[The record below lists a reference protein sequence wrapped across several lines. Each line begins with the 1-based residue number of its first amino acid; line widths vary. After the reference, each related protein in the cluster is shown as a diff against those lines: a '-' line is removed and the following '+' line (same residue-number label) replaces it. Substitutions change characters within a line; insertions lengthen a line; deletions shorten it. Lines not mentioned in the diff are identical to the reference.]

1 MLDKPG
7 AAHDTARLEHRSTYL
22 GELRANWQLLLAAS
36 LGTGVGLQLFSYITG
51 VFGPY
56 ITREFHWSN
65 SLFALVGLAM
75 LSTLLVMPVTGWLTD
90 RFGVRRMALAGV
102 LLAPLPLI
110 GYSLMQGSFWQ
121 FIAASVAQLAIGSLT
136 GPITW
141 NRLVAA
147 RFDAARGLALTIV
160 MCAPALLG
168 AVAAPVVTA
177 INEAFGWRTGYRM
190 LAGFVLIA
198 GLIAIALIPRGEAEA
213 ASLRP
218 REKGAV
224 ARTFGEIRHTRAFWV
239 IAGAMVLI
247 AMPTPLHGSQMALL
261 IRAQHLSATAAG
273 YMVSIFALGTLAG
286 RIASGLAF
294 DRFSARRVAVLSM
307 MLPTFGLLLIASP
320 LDTPIAVGA
329 GLFLTG
335 ATVGAEGDLLSFLI
349 SRYFR
354 LEIFSTTL
362 SLAYCGVFIGS
373 AAGAL
378 IASRML
384 KAYNSDYGPFLVVA
398 AITVLAGSL
407 LFLLLPSARPERMDE
422 AP

>member
-7 AAHDTARLEHRSTYL
+7 AANDTARMEHRSTYL

-56 ITREFHWSN
+56 ITREFRWSN
-65 SLFALVGLAM
+65 SLFVPVGLAM
-75 LSTLLVMPVTGWLTD
+75 LSTLFVMPVTGWLTD

-110 GYSLMQGSFWQ
+110 AYSLMQGPFWQ

-147 RFDAARGLALTIV
+147 RFDSARGLALTIV
-160 MCAPALLG
+160 MCTPALLG

-190 LAGFVLIA
+190 LAAFVLIA
-198 GLIAIALIPRGEAEA
+198 GLIAIALIPSGQAEA

-218 REKGAV
+218 RKKGAV
-224 ARTFGEIRHTRAFWV
+224 ARTFGEIRRTRAFWV

-320 LDTPIAVGA
+320 LDTPVAVGA

-349 SRYFR
+349 SRHFR

-407 LFLLLPSARPERMDE
+407 LFLLLPSARCERMDE

>member
-1 MLDKPG
+1 MAQRG
-7 AAHDTARLEHRSTYL
+7 SYL
-22 GELRANWQLLLAAS
+22 GEVRANWQLLLAAS

-75 LSTLLVMPVTGWLTD
+75 LSTLFVMPVAGWLTD

-102 LLAPLPLI
+102 LLSPLPLLA
-110 GYSLMQGSFWQ
+110 YSLMQGPFWQ
-121 FIAASVAQLAIGSLT
+121 FIACSVAQLAIGSLT

-141 NRLVAA
+141 TRLVAA
-147 RFDAARGLALTIV
+147 RFDQARGLALTIV
-160 MCAPALLG
+160 MCAPAMLG
-168 AVAAPVVTA
+168 AIAAPTVTA
-177 INEAFGWRTGYRM
+177 INEALGWRTGYRM
-190 LAGFVLIA
+190 LAAFVLIA
-198 GLIAIALIPRGEAEA
+198 GLSAIALIPAGQADA
-213 ASLRP
+213 GSLCP

-224 ARTFGEIRHTRAFWV
+224 ARTWREIRHARAFWV

-273 YMVSIFALGTLAG
+273 WMVSIFALGTMAG
-286 RIASGLAF
+286 RIGSGLAF
-294 DRFSARRVAVLSM
+294 DRFAARKVAVISM
-307 MLPTFGLLLIASP
+307 MLPSFGLLLIASP
-320 LDTPIAVGA
+320 LDTPLAVGA
-329 GLFLTG
+329 GLFLIG

-362 SLAYCGVFIGS
+362 SLACCGVFIGS
-373 AAGAL
+373 ATGAL

-384 KAYNSDYGPFLVVA
+384 KAYNNDYGPFLVVA
-398 AITVLAGSL
+398 AIVVLAGSL
-407 LFLLLPSARPERMDE
+407 LFLFLPSAPRDRMGE
-422 AP
+422 AS

>member
-1 MLDKPG
+1 M
-7 AAHDTARLEHRSTYL
+7 EHRSTYL

-56 ITREFHWSN
+56 ITAEFHWSN

-75 LSTLLVMPVTGWLTD
+75 LSTLFVMPVAGWLTD
-90 RFGVRRMALAGV
+90 RFGVRRMALVGV
-102 LLAPLPLI
+102 LISPLPLI
-110 GYSLMQGSFWQ
+110 GYSLMQGPFWQ
-121 FIAASVAQLAIGSLT
+121 FLACSVTQLAIGSLT

-141 NRLVAA
+141 TRLVAA
-147 RFDAARGLALTIV
+147 RFDQARGLALTIV

-168 AVAAPVVTA
+168 AIAAPSVTA
-177 INEAFGWRTGYRM
+177 INEAFGWRTGYRT
-190 LAGFVLIA
+190 LAAFVLVA
-198 GLIAIALIPRGEAEA
+198 GLAAIALIPKGQADA

-224 ARTFGEIRHTRAFWV
+224 ARTFAEIRGTRAFWV

-247 AMPTPLHGSQMALL
+247 AMPTTLHGSQMALL
-261 IRAQHLSATAAG
+261 IRAQHLSASAAG

-286 RIASGLAF
+286 RIGSGLAF
-294 DRFSARRVAVLSM
+294 DRFPARRVAVLSM

-320 LDTPIAVGA
+320 LDTPLAVGL

-373 AAGAL
+373 AGGAV
-378 IASRML
+378 IVSRML
-384 KAYNSDYGPFLVVA
+384 KAYNSDYTPFLVVA
-398 AITVLAGSL
+398 AVTALAGSL
-407 LFLLLPSARPERMDE
+407 LLLLLPSAPVPRKDH
-422 AP
+422 AS